1 MITDLVILMDV
12 SGLLFEL
19 ATIDRLT
26 ILSNIDKKPM
36 KLTQV
41 NKTLHSTVQATF
53 RQLQRLHEADL
64 IKKNSLGQYQIT
76 QLGKLALALLPS
88 FNFINNHKGF
98 LQNHDLTFLPE
109 KFILR
114 IGQLSENKHLDGTDL
129 SLSFRG
135 KNILLDAKEYI
146 CCISDE
152 MGYNFSHRSF
162 TERQNS
168 EKIAWKYIF
177 PKSLSKNLIEN
188 TLTRGTAI
196 APLANFKTA
205 FLENPKIS
213 ICMNEK
219 TAYIAFPDLNGRIE
233 YRSVFVGESPSF
245 HQWCFDY
252 FNCCWNKAE
261 KNLQFN
267 HKSKN

>member
-1 MITDLVILMDV
+1 MDV

-19 ATIDRLT
+19 ATSDRLA

-41 NKTLHSTVQATF
+41 NKTLDSTVQATS

-76 QLGKLALALLPS
+76 QFGKLALALLPS
-88 FNFINNHKGF
+88 FNFINNHKDF

-109 KFILR
+109 KFIQR

-135 KNILLDAKEYI
+135 ENILLDAKEYI
-146 CCISDE
+146 CCMSDE
-152 MGYNFSHRSF
+152 MGYSFSHRSF

-168 EKIAWKYIF
+168 EKIVWKYIF
-177 PKSLSKNLIEN
+177 PKSLSKNLIED

-219 TAYIAFPDLNGRIE
+219 NAYIAFPDLNGRID
-233 YRSVFVGESPSF
+233 YRSVFVGGGPSF

-252 FNCCWNKAE
+252 FNCCWKKAK

-267 HKSKN
+267 HKPKN